1 MEEVDK
7 LLRDFEAVMGE
18 SLLFLNN
25 VRKVS
30 VYTAREDGTIE
41 LEYETRLTAD
51 ESNTQKQREFFE
63 HVQHEAKRLKSEDEA
78 PRLGD
83 FTLKEVAV
91 QCCLSASDGD
101 SEEWLVVNRFGL
113 SKQEDLPE
121 KLQQPQA
128 VQKHRLLPLGGVA
141 LCLSPENTE
150 QKRCS
155 ASGTLY
161 GRGKE
166 FSGQEERR
174 ETRWQTLGNNRDW
187 MSSETG
193 TRTRTSRM
201 ASEVAT
207 ASRGNTE
214 KSDGHPVETDRREF
228 HAYCMLPLPIKT
240 GLPVHVNGRFALDHE
255 TRRNVDTRPDNDLVT
270 WNHLLTDC
278 VIVPAYITALQEVK
292 RLCFSEEAVSL
303 GHLDTQEEDGN
314 QNGSKRRKRSSS
326 RVKKKCPKGQGSRQE
341 EWSLTTSKDVDRKLE
356 HYSDFFPD
364 HKTTVDAFWQSLM
377 KSFYRQ
383 MAETE
388 VDVFPVVRRD
398 MDRLVWVPAVKASGY
413 SGFFWNQSASTLKE
427 VLRKLNMNIID
438 CPFRIHEAFIWSMIN
453 NVKEVIKETV
463 VDFLLSCHRDESET
477 DSCNLKH
484 LPKPVQDTAF
494 GTAANVVK
502 VFTFIHE
509 ADQNLSTLP
518 WTMGTTD
525 QNLQDLPLSLRMS
538 EQLWYFTKEKRT
550 IVSEFCDLLP
560 GSNDL
565 FLHNRLIKFVSD
577 HQLSIF
583 PEYLRQFDIETLVEL
598 LPDTLEQS
606 VFGCGQTLLLDT
618 LPSHRLPFPMPLWV
632 ERMWQYLD
640 TQSKD
645 GQIWENGLDQWSLI
659 PALKGAEVHLFPLK
673 DRSLVVYIPELST
686 LPWTMGTTVSEHDNI
701 NRSLAKLTLNKL
713 YMKLLSTKGKAT
725 EIVASVQNPKGL
737 LMALTDANLQKHTLS
752 NCEAEGI
759 LDFFQRKLN
768 CSFFASSIRSLPFF
782 ERPDGSFIALGNVN
796 TLLSLPDDIPK
807 DGLNDWSENRNISL
821 MKRNSRLE
829 KLYKQL
835 GIVFPQKTEFYTS
848 HLLPT
853 ISKLPVEAIPL
864 HMKYIRDSLL
874 RIHDGQLVH
883 VLHQTP
889 FIKGPDG
896 TLCKASDFF
905 SPDCKV
911 FEVMMPQDSFPPPP
925 YDSWE
930 WKAFLKTAGLVC
942 EVSEEMFLIFARQV
956 QQAGRSP
963 VSEKVKQQSQEL
975 VRCLKSSRLLRGHW
989 FLGQLKD
996 VTFLVPLSQSELRH
1010 GDLLQSVHPVFQPP
1024 SPLVSFSEGFLP
1036 DWQFLVWTSG
1046 CVLSK
1051 DADAATYSHW
1061 ETYMHELI
1069 GFRTQ
1074 PPRDLVVKHVQNV
1087 CQSLGRKGKGDT
1099 SLLMDFDDQK
1109 LDVVEEIMEKTYQ
1122 HLTPFPVDE
1131 LNDLQEVAIIFD
1143 RKGKAMFSPHQVVIT
1158 ILPDQIIEG
1167 HVVAA
1172 PETLGKFF
1180 GLFRRLGVCPQVKV
1194 DHYAGALERIHS
1206 ASQGNILNPNDLEL
1220 VKNAVH
1226 NLFRLLNSGSS
1237 ETTLSRPILYLPA
1250 EDIRMLT
1257 VAHDQ
1262 ISRVWLMNS
1271 RELILEV
1278 NGAHYKRVKTPIKGL
1293 AVFVAFHRL
1302 GLKGHDLHREAKLLP
1317 EGYRMKRWHDVVK
1330 EELMESCRTLAREEP
1345 DTRSVTDLLHSE
1357 EFADIV
1363 KRLVNHELLKKGET
1377 FTEDDAVKI
1386 EEELRELTVFKVT
1399 NLRTV
1404 LVMNGSVLLE
1414 TAETRRFFIVK
1425 ERLDSGVTKVSLY
1438 VDSRQHISTDFK
1450 NRELLQHVHKAVN
1463 WAVGFQ
1469 LEPLLAYCLEDLS
1482 SASEKMDEAEI
1493 TPYHIRPSMPTVFP
1507 PTGSFVPED
1516 MHFLL
1521 DNDVYEFKPREH
1533 VAYELYDP
1541 FVDPPHTDSGS
1552 RGATTEG
1559 AGEATEQPADQGHK
1573 QTNRGEKPIYIFARV
1588 TRVIEPCPAVQTD
1601 IRTRLLLLRYVIDV
1615 GDEEPKEV
1623 REKSHDFMGSE
1634 LKESLG
1640 GVNNSFS

>member
-25 VRKVS
+25 VRKVG

-150 QKRCS
+150 KKRCS

-187 MSSETG
+187 MNSETG
-193 TRTRTSRM
+193 TRTGTSRM

-214 KSDGHPVETDRREF
+214 KSDGQPVETDRREF
-228 HAYCMLPLPIKT
+228 RAYCMLPLPVKT

-270 WNHLLTDC
+270 WNHLLADR

-303 GHLDTQEEDGN
+303 GRLDTQEEDGN
-314 QNGSKRRKRSSS
+314 QNGNKRRKRSRS
-326 RVKKKCPKGQGSRQE
+326 RVEERSPKRQGSREE
-341 EWSLTTSKDVDRKLE
+341 EWSLISSKDMDRKLE
-356 HYSDFFPD
+356 RYSDFFPD

-398 MDRLVWVPAVKASGY
+398 LDRLVWVPAVKASGY
-413 SGFFWNQSASTLKE
+413 SGFFWNQSASLAFLKE
-427 VLRKLNMNIID
+427 ILKSLNMNIID
-438 CPFRIHEAFIWSMIN
+438 CPFRIHKAFVSSLVG
-453 NVKEVIKETV
+453 NVKKVDGKTV
-463 VDFLLSCHRDESET
+463 VDFLRSCHRDESET

-494 GTAANVVK
+494 GTTANVVE

-509 ADQNLSTLP
+509 A
-518 WTMGTTD
+518 D

-577 HQLSIF
+577 RQLSSF

-598 LPDTLEQS
+598 LPHTLEQS

-618 LPSHRLPFPMPLWV
+618 LPSHRLPFPMPRWV
-632 ERMWQYLD
+632 ERVWQYID
-640 TQSKD
+640 TQSTD

-659 PALKGAEVHLFPLK
+659 PALKGAEVHLFPVK

-701 NRSLAKLTLNKL
+701 NKSLAKLTLNKL

-752 NCEAEGI
+752 KYEAEGI

-796 TLLSLPDDIPK
+796 ILLCLPDDIPK
-807 DGLNDWSENRNISL
+807 DGLNDWSKNRNISL
-821 MKRNSRLE
+821 VKRNSRLE

-853 ISKLPVEAIPL
+853 ISELPVEAIPL
-864 HMKYIRDSLL
+864 HMEYIKDSLL
-874 RIHDGQLVH
+874 PIHDEGLVQ
-883 VLHQTP
+883 VLRQTP

-905 SPDCKV
+905 SPDCKM

-925 YDSWE
+925 YDSRE

-942 EVSEEMFLIFARQV
+942 EVSEEMFLRFAKQV

-996 VTFLVPLSQSELRH
+996 VTFLVPLSQNELRH

-1024 SPLVSFSEGFLP
+1024 SPLVSFSEGFSP

-1074 PPRDLVVKHVQNV
+1074 PPRDLVLKHVQNV

-1099 SLLMDFDDQK
+1099 SLLTEFADQK

-1122 HLTPFPVDE
+1122 HLTPFPDDE
-1131 LNDLQEVAIIFD
+1131 LKDLQEAAIIFD
-1143 RKGKAMFSPHQVVIT
+1143 RQGKAMFSPHQVVIT

-1180 GLFRRLGVCPQVKV
+1180 DLFRRLGVCQQVKV

-1226 NLFRLLNSGSS
+1226 NLFLLLNSGSS

-1250 EDIRMLT
+1250 EDISMLT
-1257 VAHDQ
+1257 MVHDQ
-1262 ISRVWLMNS
+1262 ISRVWLVNS

-1278 NGAHYKRVKTPIKGL
+1278 NLSHQERVKTPIEGL
-1293 AVFVAFHRL
+1293 AVFVAFDRFDL
-1302 GLKGHDLHREAKLLP
+1302 EGHDLHREAKLLP
-1317 EGYRMKRWHDVVK
+1317 ERYRMKLWHDVVK
-1330 EELMESCRTLAREEP
+1330 EELTECCRTSAQEEA
-1345 DTRSVTDLLHSE
+1345 DTRSVTDLLHSK
-1357 EFADIV
+1357 EFAAIV
-1363 KRLVNHELLKKGET
+1363 KRLVNHEMLKKGQK
-1377 FTEDDAVKI
+1377 FTDNDAVKI
-1386 EEELRELTVFKVT
+1386 ERQLSELTVFKVT
-1399 NLRTV
+1399 DLHTV
-1404 LVMNGSVLLE
+1404 LVMSGSELPE
-1414 TAETRRFFIVK
+1414 TTEARQFFIVE
-1425 ERLDSGVTKVSLY
+1425 ERTGWVNAADDKRNVFLY
-1438 VDSRQHISTDFK
+1438 VDSLVEISVKFQ
-1450 NRELLQHVHKAVN
+1450 NRDLTYHVHEAVTL
-1463 WAVGFQ
+1463 AVGFKFDV
-1469 LEPLLAYCLEDLS
+1469 LLDICLENLANSQALLD
-1482 SASEKMDEAEI
+1482 KKNI
-1493 TPYHIRPSMPTVFP
+1493 TRYHTKQSPVFP
-1507 PTGSFVPED
+1507 LPGSFVPED

-1521 DNDVYEFKPREH
+1521 DNDVYEFKLQEY
-1533 VAYELYDP
+1533 VGYELYDP
-1541 FVDPPHTDSGS
+1541 VLNLPLTDSTS
-1552 RGATTEG
+1552 CDVAACG
-1559 AGEATEQPADQGHK
+1559 AGEDTQQNADQDHR
-1573 QTNRGEKPIYIFARV
+1573 QIEKKKRPIYIYAKV
-1588 TRVIEPCPAVQTD
+1588 TKVIEQNPAVETD
-1601 IRTRLLLLRYVIDV
+1601 VRTRLLLLRYVIDV

-1623 REKSHDFMGSE
+1623 R
-1634 LKESLG
+1634 
-1640 GVNNSFS
+1640 